1 MDENVV
7 TLIRDQERLLDLRNT
22 TEKYRDLIDSFDF
35 PNKIKTMLLKNSNK
49 HKIKNLKNFEY
60 SLGQPKKVVFEKTP
74 INIYGH
80 RGDLVYTQTQNS
92 FGVKASFYKFQS
104 FDNRLK
110 MVFPQF
116 KNSFYIC

>member
-1 MDENVV
+1 
-7 TLIRDQERLLDLRNT
+7 
-22 TEKYRDLIDSFDF
+22 
-35 PNKIKTMLLKNSNK
+35 MLLKNSNK
-49 HKIKNLKNFEY
+49 HKIKNLRNFEY

-80 RGDLVYTQTQNS
+80 RGDLVYTQIQNS
-92 FGVKASFYKFQS
+92 VGNKSSFYKFQS

-110 MVFPQF
+110 IVFPQF